1 MPREDVGMTQDY
13 DPTLKALVETEPESW
28 LPVVDRPLAPVTV
41 EDADLATLVSGAVDK
56 VLRVHAD
63 PPYLV
68 HLDFQAGHDSA
79 RLPPRLRLY
88 NTVLDYRHDLPVLSV
103 AVLLHPE
110 ADSRQLTGR
119 VERALEGERP
129 HAFLG
134 YKVVRVWRLPV
145 ERLLAGGL
153 GTLPLA
159 PISNVR
165 PEELPR
171 VVQRMQERLR
181 REERA
186 RVADLWAATHVL
198 LGLRYEEEFIRLLL
212 QGVIGMKESVT
223 YQAIVAEGLAE
234 GRALGAV
241 EEAQKALLLAG
252 RKPFGEPDEATSA
265 AIHSIHD
272 LPRLEQMI
280 ARLFEVRSWQELLGQ
295 PAPRRRRRSGR

>member
-1 MPREDVGMTQDY
+1 MTQDY
-13 DPTLKALVETEPESW
+13 DPTLKAMVETEPESW
-28 LPVVDRPLAPVTV
+28 LPVVGRPLAPVTV

-56 VLRVHAD
+56 VLRVHAE

-88 NTVLDYRHDLPVLSV
+88 HTVLDYRHDLPVLSV

-119 VERALEGERP
+119 VVRALEGERP

-134 YKVVRVWRLPV
+134 YKVLRVWRLPV
-145 ERLLAGGL
+145 EQLLVGGL

-159 PISNVR
+159 PISNAR
-165 PEELPR
+165 RAELPG
-171 VVQRMQERLR
+171 VVQRMQRRLR
-181 REERA
+181 REDRA
-186 RVADLWAATHVL
+186 RAADLWAATHVL

-223 YQAIVAEGLAE
+223 YQAIVAEGRAE
-234 GRALGAV
+234 GAV

-252 RKPFGEPDEATSA
+252 RTPFGEPDEATSS
-265 AIHSIHD
+265 AIRSIHD
-272 LPRLEQMI
+272 LPRLEEMI
-280 ARLFEVRSWQELLGQ
+280 ARLFEARSWPELLGQ